1 VWAFATAGVRA
12 EALFAAVAEAA
23 VASGLRDF
31 IPQAL
36 AKTVWA
42 FATVGARA
50 EALFAAVAEVVVGSR
65 LRDLTPQAMATIV
78 WAFIAA
84 DVHHA
89 ELPVVCKHDIS
100 RSLCTSP
107 AEWLPDSLT
116 QLHQWQTWASLLG
129 ADEQLLESSA
139 LQRCRDAMVAS
150 RTTSSLLQRDV
161 GQKLSKLETGWEEE
175 FLEPTTGYALDLALP
190 AQRRAVEVDGPS
202 HFLLLDRRGERAPNG
217 STWLKRRLLA
227 SAGWR
232 VVAVPYYEWDA
243 LVGAEAQQRYLCDA
257 LGTI

>member
-1 VWAFATAGVRA
+1 VAEAAVGSGLRDFNPQNLANTAWAFATAGVRA

-23 VASGLRDF
+23 VGSGLRDF
-31 IPQAL
+31 NPQAL
-36 AKTVWA
+36 ANTAWA
-42 FATVGARA
+42 FT
-50 EALFAAVAEVVVGSR
+50 
-65 LRDLTPQAMATIV
+65 
-78 WAFIAA
+78 AA
-84 DVHHA
+84 DVQHTLLV
-89 ELPVVCKHDIS
+89 ECTREIS

-107 AEWLPDSLT
+107 GDWPQHLLT
-116 QLHQWQTWASLLG
+116 QLHQWQTWASLVG
-129 ADEQLLESSA
+129 ADEQLLELSVR
-139 LQRCRDAMVAS
+139 QRCRDTMEAC
-150 RTTSSLLQRDV
+150 RTTSSLLQTDV
-161 GQKLSKLETGWEEE
+161 GLQLSKLETGWEEE

-243 LVGAEAQQRYLCDA
+243 LVGAEAQQRYLRDA